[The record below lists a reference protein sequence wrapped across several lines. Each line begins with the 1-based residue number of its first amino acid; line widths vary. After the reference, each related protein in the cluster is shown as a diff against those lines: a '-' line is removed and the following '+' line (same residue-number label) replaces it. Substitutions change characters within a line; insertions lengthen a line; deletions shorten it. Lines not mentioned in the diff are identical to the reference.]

1 MSRVGAGTLVTP
13 REIIR
18 DLLTVLDILY
28 QNPAAVFDEIIK
40 REEKNFNA
48 DPALDKDNE
57 IPEDGAG
64 ADSVSARDK
73 EPAQKAFEMKFEDLE
88 V

>member
-28 QNPAAVFDEIIK
+28 QNPEADFNNIIK
-40 REEKNFNA
+40 REEKNFNQN
-48 DPALDKDNE
+48 PAQDKDDE
-57 IPEDGAG
+57 IPEVSSEDSADGG
-64 ADSVSARDK
+64 EK